1 MPYVRRSGAERLS
14 TETVEVLARV
24 AGLTVPETDREA
36 LAEALTDQLASLAAI
51 ERLDLSNVDPILQLD
66 PRWPDH
72 G

>member
-14 TETVEVLARV
+14 TGTLEALARA
-24 AGLTVPETDREA
+24 AGLTVPEEDREE

-51 ERLDLSNVDPILQLD
+51 ERLDLSHVDPILQLD